1 MLVSIRRSL
10 EKGREP
16 YQIVSQLNVLNE
28 PADLFFSLTESPW
41 IRAGRQYAIRV
52 SAAANRW
59 NPSLISVATRIFG
72 VIQTMVRLSE
82 TLLYIMSL
90 PMASLRCYS
99 RMPGMSQVERSHLV
113 LGLNGAWAKMAD
125 ELIMTESMKNDLY
138 MNKLDD

>member
-1 MLVSIRRSL
+1 MQFGLVL
-10 EKGREP
+10 QQTDE
-16 YQIVSQLNVLNE
+16 
-28 PADLFFSLTESPW
+28 
-41 IRAGRQYAIRV
+41 
-52 SAAANRW
+52 

-72 VIQTMVRLSE
+72 VIQTMVPLSE

-90 PMASLRCYS
+90 PMAWLRCYS

-125 ELIMTESMKNDLY
+125 ELITESMKNDLY